1 MHPWLPSAPD
11 YKKSDKL
18 EFVSSKFS
26 KCWSFLSCKI
36 TCLGSTLLHSISDDE
51 LFFKKGYTF
60 HINSY
65 FGKGKMSRVQGLG
78 QGFQGLAQYSRIN
91 WIDAGFA
98 NDFVCTLKNCCMTAE
113 NLRWGHWLQFPR
125 HHMLTCCNAKLQTS
139 THITTT

>member
-1 MHPWLPSAPD
+1 MASQSFSVQSMSDYAKFAIIQQSIKPKFLLYTPDMKVKKVIHPWLPSAAD

-65 FGKGKMSRVQGLG
+65 FGKGKMSRV
-78 QGFQGLAQYSRIN
+78 
-91 WIDAGFA
+91 
-98 NDFVCTLKNCCMTAE
+98 
-113 NLRWGHWLQFPR
+113 
-125 HHMLTCCNAKLQTS
+125 
-139 THITTT
+139 